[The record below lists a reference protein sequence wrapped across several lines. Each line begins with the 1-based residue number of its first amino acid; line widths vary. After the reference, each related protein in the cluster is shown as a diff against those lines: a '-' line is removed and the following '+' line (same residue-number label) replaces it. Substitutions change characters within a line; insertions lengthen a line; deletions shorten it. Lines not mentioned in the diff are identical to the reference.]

1 MIPILRPSISL
12 WSELIKKSTTLLA
25 TGVCRGPSPS
35 YRRSHLIRSRTCLA
49 WGSPV
54 PLDPPGRKAWQVDE
68 KKRKVPEDSQ
78 ASSFTEDVGTQY
90 FICPRSHNCHHHQHH
105 QSSFSSC
112 HNKRMQPL
120 QPSNPWACDIHE
132 GFDCIQELH
141 VISTK
146 KMIFWDFSLLVK
158 LPN

>member
-12 WSELIKKSTTLLA
+12 WSELIKKSTTLVA

-35 YRRSHLIRSRTCLA
+35 YRRSHLTRSRTCLA

-68 KKRKVPEDSQ
+68 KNPKFPKTVRHHPVPKTWELNNSY
-78 ASSFTEDVGTQY
+78 V
-90 FICPRSHNCHHHQHH
+90 PRSHNCHHHHHH

-112 HNKRMQPL
+112 HSKRMQPL
-120 QPSNPWACDIHE
+120 QPSNPACDIHE
-132 GFDCIQELH
+132 RFDCIQELN

-146 KMIFWDFSLLVK
+146 QMIFWDFSLITC
-158 LPN
+158 